1 MINAASTRLRR
12 ALQRPIVFAASR
24 TGKHLDEA
32 EPNVPA
38 TPRPKM
44 TDDPTS
50 DPLLRALLDRA
61 GVRAVH
67 VRLDEQ
73 WRNMLDH
80 AALDYAAPVRDLL
93 GEACVAT
100 LLISAQIKFDGRLTL
115 QLNAEAPLR
124 TLFAEC
130 TRQGSFRGIARLSSP
145 GTPLTA
151 PLDLREQGRSSLMA
165 VTIEGI
171 PGNLASGGRYQGLVP
186 LESPDLSHALE
197 TYFERSEQLPTR
209 MLLAADG
216 ERAAGLLIQQLPAP
230 EREVDDDG
238 WPRAQALFDTLGRDE
253 LLASDGEELLFR
265 LFHEESP
272 RLMERAGLRFAC
284 TCSRERVTDTLR
296 SLGESEAMAAIGTDG
311 HVEVDC
317 QFCGRRYR
325 FDSIEIAQ
333 LFHGGLADAG
343 SEGASDTRH

>member
-1 MINAASTRLRR
+1 MNDD
-12 ALQRPIVFAASR
+12 
-24 TGKHLDEA
+24 TG
-32 EPNVPA
+32 
-38 TPRPKM
+38 
-44 TDDPTS
+44 S

-67 VRLDEQ
+67 VRLDQQ
-73 WRNMLDH
+73 WRNLLDQS
-80 AALDYAAPVRDLL
+80 ASDYPTPVRDLL

-100 LLISAQIKFDGRLTL
+100 LLVSAQIKFEGRLTL

-145 GTPLTA
+145 GTPLTT
-151 PLDLREQGRSSLMA
+151 PLDLRDLGRSSLLA

-171 PGNLASGGRYQGLVP
+171 PGSLATGGRYQGLVP
-186 LESPDLSHALE
+186 LESADLSRALE
-197 TYFERSEQLPTR
+197 GYFGRSEQLPTR

-230 EREVDDDG
+230 ERETDEDA
-238 WPRAQALFDTLGRDE
+238 WPRVQALFDTLGRDE
-253 LLASDGEELLFR
+253 LLASDGEALLFR

-272 RLMERAGLRFAC
+272 RLMERSAVRFAC
-284 TCSRERVTDTLR
+284 TCSRERVTDTLQ
-296 SLGESEAMAAIGTDG
+296 SLGESEAMAAVGADD
-311 HVEVDC
+311 HVDVDC

-325 FDSIEIAQ
+325 FDRIEVAQ
-333 LFHGGLADAG
+333 LFHGGLADN
-343 SEGASDTRH
+343 GANASLDTRH